1 MTSTVK
7 FSTTWHLNNSVCE
20 LLPMKIEDNRG
31 FFSEV
36 YQKSDMEKLGVSD
49 DFIQENQSF
58 TKKQYTFRGLHFQ
71 KPPFEQAKLI
81 RVLKGSILDIALD
94 LRRDSATYLQHK
106 QFTLSAQ
113 NFKQLYIP
121 AGFAHGFLTLEDD
134 CEISYKVS
142 NPYNHSS
149 DVSLSVFD
157 KKLMIELPCSKKNI
171 ALSKKDQDAQSL
183 DSLGEI
189 F

>member
-1 MTSTVK
+1 MK
-7 FSTTWHLNNSVCE
+7 FLTDWHFNNQVCE
-20 LLPMKIEDNRG
+20 LTPFKIEDKRG

-36 YQKSDMEKLGVSD
+36 YQKD
-49 DFIQENQSF
+49 DFTNLGINDDFVQENQSF
-58 TKKQYTFRGLHFQ
+58 TKSKYTFRGLHLQ
-71 KPPFEQAKLI
+71 KPPYEQAKLV

-94 LRRDSATYLQHK
+94 LRHNSPTYLKHQK
-106 QFTLSAQ
+106 FNLSSD